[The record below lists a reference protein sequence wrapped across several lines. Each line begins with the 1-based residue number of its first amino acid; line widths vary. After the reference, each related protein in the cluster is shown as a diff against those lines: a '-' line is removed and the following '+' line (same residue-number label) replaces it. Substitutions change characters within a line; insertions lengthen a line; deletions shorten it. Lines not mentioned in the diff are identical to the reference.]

1 MIHSNIAKR
10 RRRCLLVLFVIVYIV
25 FQALSC
31 SYLVI
36 SLIILVYGLL

>member
-1 MIHSNIAKR
+1 MIHSYIAKQ

-31 SYLVI
+31 SYLFI
-36 SLIILVYGLL
+36 SFIILVNGLL